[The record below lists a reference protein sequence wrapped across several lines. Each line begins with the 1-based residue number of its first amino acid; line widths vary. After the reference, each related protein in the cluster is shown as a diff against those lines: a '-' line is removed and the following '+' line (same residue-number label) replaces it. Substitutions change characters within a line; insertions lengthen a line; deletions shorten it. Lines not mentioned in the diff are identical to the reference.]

1 MSGAMET
8 GKEEREGKS
17 GRQVGAENAQQLR
30 NYITAVKASGG
41 RLPSYKG
48 KPDKSAIAIACRFN
62 RQTLYNNPE
71 AVSILE
77 AAVEELG
84 LEEEQ
89 HESVVTNPKAT
100 HLQRQVH
107 RRDRRIQELEEHL
120 EARIAE
126 NHAIKKENK
135 ELKEKLRQYAFI
147 EEVMTTNG
155 RRFRP

>member
-1 MSGAMET
+1 MET
-8 GKEEREGKS
+8 ETGEHEAKS

-30 NYITAVKASGG
+30 NYISAIKANGG

-48 KPDKSAIAIACRFN
+48 KPDKSAIAMACRFN

-84 LEEEQ
+84 LEEERR
-89 HESVVTNPKAT
+89 ESVVTNSKAT
-100 HLQRQVH
+100 HLQRQVDL
-107 RRDRRIQELEEHL
+107 RDRRIRELEGNL
-120 EARIAE
+120 EARVAE
-126 NHAIKKENK
+126 NNAIKKENK
-135 ELKEKLRQYAFI
+135 ELKERLRQYAFI